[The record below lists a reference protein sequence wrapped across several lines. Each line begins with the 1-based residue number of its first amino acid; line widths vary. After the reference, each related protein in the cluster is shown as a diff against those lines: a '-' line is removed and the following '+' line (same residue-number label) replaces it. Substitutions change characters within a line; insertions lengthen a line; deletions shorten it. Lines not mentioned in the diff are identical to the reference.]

1 MSLIR
6 RARPL
11 PQLFFQSSV
20 SDCPADQLALPPSS
34 VLWLRVLPAQRVRLQ
49 FAEHCSP
56 SLQPP
61 ACAAADS
68 CGHSPPLP
76 AQFRLVRPDYRCL
89 PVVELVCVPSLRTP
103 LMFRVQPL
111 GCRLRNLI
119 KLKLEL

>member
-6 RARPL
+6 RERPL

-20 SDCPADQLALPPSS
+20 SDYPADQLALPPSL
-34 VLWLRVLPAQRVRLQ
+34 VLWLRALPARRVRLR

-68 CGHSPPLP
+68 CAHSPPLRAP
-76 AQFRLVRPDYRCL
+76 FRRVSPDYRCL
-89 PVVELVCVPSLRTP
+89 PVVELVCVPSL
-103 LMFRVQPL
+103 
-111 GCRLRNLI
+111 
-119 KLKLEL
+119 

>member
-34 VLWLRVLPAQRVRLQ
+34 VLWLRVLPTQRVRLR

-61 ACAAADS
+61 ACAAANS
-68 CGHSPPLP
+68 CAHSPPLR
-76 AQFRLVRPDYRCL
+76 AQSRRVRPDYRCL
-89 PVVELVCVPSLRTP
+89 LVVELVCLPCL
-103 LMFRVQPL
+103 
-111 GCRLRNLI
+111 
-119 KLKLEL
+119 